1 MIPTLEEQIHIEEI
15 LAEARAYGLD
25 WEVKQWAETFM
36 KEDPE
41 LKHVD
46 AYQLAYLEWI
56 K

>member
-25 WEVKQWAETFM
+25 WEVKSWAMQFM
-36 KEDPE
+36 KDNPE
-41 LKHVD
+41 MPLVD
-46 AYQLAYLEWI
+46 AYQLAYTEWV